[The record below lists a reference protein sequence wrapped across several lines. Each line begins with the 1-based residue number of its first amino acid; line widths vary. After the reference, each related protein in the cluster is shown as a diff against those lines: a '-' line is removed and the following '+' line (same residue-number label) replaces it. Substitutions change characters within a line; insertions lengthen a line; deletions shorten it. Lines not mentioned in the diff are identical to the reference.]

1 MEALLNCRH
10 RYDRRLLVFG
20 LAASIVFVAL
30 FLKLAELQWRKHEQM
45 QLQAEQNRISIVPI
59 LPVRG
64 EILDRYGRGLAVNH
78 VSYHVQ
84 IIPDRVQDMELT
96 LLLLAYL
103 LDWDEKQQEQ
113 VEARLAKSRSDRPVW
128 IADQLQWAAVAPLAA
143 RLHRFPGVDVLAGT
157 HRHYPYGELTAHL
170 IGYLAMANSEDVAS
184 GFLPM
189 EKVGRSGAERA
200 FENLLHGRL
209 GYQQEEVDALGH
221 RVGIDKHTPPEM
233 GESIRL
239 SIDIDLQQAA
249 SSALGDRSGAVV
261 VLDINTGEVL
271 TLLSKPGFD
280 TNQFIAGLEIEQWQA
295 WLQDTRHPL
304 IDRSFQAAYPPA
316 STFKLLT
323 TLAGLDHALP
333 MIDERVYC
341 SGHLELADRNLRCW
355 KEEGHGYVN
364 LRQAIAQSCDV
375 YFYQLGDKLGIDR
388 LQATA
393 KKWGFGAPTGFILAG
408 EKQGVVPGPKWK
420 RYQGLGR
427 WTRGETMITAIGQ
440 GAMNATPLQL
450 ARFAAAIANGGKL
463 LVPQLEADNPPL
475 VERVIDVDQQ
485 HLERLRQAMRS
496 VVSSPRGTAHY
507 RLSEAPWKIA
517 GKTGTA
523 QVIAMAADGDD
534 DEKLLLDRHKDH
546 AWFMG
551 YAPFDN
557 PRIAFA
563 VFVEHGGHGSSAAAP
578 VARAVVKAMAAKASE
593 S

>member
-1 MEALLNCRH
+1 MDASLNCRH
-10 RYDRRLLVFG
+10 RYDRRLLVFSLTAG
-20 LAASIVFVAL
+20 MVFVAL
-30 FLKLAELQWRKHEQM
+30 FLRLADLQWRKHEQM
-45 QLQAEQNRISIVPI
+45 HLQAEQNRISIVPT

-64 EILDRYGRGLAVNH
+64 EVLDRYGRGLAVNH
-78 VSYHVQ
+78 VSYRVQ

-96 LLLLAYL
+96 MLLLAYL
-103 LDWDEKQQEQ
+103 LDWDEKHQQQ
-113 VEARLAKSRSDRPVW
+113 VEARLAESRSDRPVL

-157 HRHYPYGELTAHL
+157 HRHYPYGELGAHL
-170 IGYLAMANSEDVAS
+170 IGYLAMANSEDVAD

-189 EKVGRSGAERA
+189 EKVGRSGAESA

-221 RVGIDKHTPPEM
+221 RVGIYKHTPPEM
-233 GESIRL
+233 GASIRL

-249 SSALGDRSGAVV
+249 AEALGDRSGAAV
-261 VLDINTGEVL
+261 VLDVNSGEVL
-271 TLLSKPGFD
+271 ALLSKPGFD
-280 TNQFIAGLEIEQWQA
+280 TNQFITGLEVEQWQS
-295 WLQDTRHPL
+295 WLGDPRHPL

-323 TLAGLDHALP
+323 MLAGLDSSLP
-333 MIDERVYC
+333 LMDESVYC
-341 SGHLELADRNLRCW
+341 SGQLELADRNLRCW

-393 KKWGFGAPTGFILAG
+393 KKWGFGEAAGFILAG
-408 EKQGVVPGPKWK
+408 EKKGVVPGPKWK
-420 RYQGLGR
+420 RYQGLGH

-440 GAMNATPLQL
+440 GAMNATPLQI

-463 LVPQLEADNPPL
+463 LVPQLEVDNPPL
-475 VERVIDVDQQ
+475 IERELDVKPQ

-496 VVSSPRGTAHY
+496 VVSSPKGTAHY
-507 RLSEAPWKIA
+507 RLSGSPWKIA

-523 QVIAMAADGDD
+523 QVIAMAEDGDD
-534 DEKLLLDRHKDH
+534 EELLPDRHKDH

-563 VFVEHGGHGSSAAAP
+563 IFVEHGGHGSSAAAP
-578 VARAVVKAMAAKASE
+578 VAGAIVKAMAAKEAE